1 MKFRFIRVFLGA
13 PGGLSEEQDAY
24 HEAVGACN
32 EEQGLAIQTLL
43 VPLTA
48 SRKTYPQGVIDENIR
63 ACTYF
68 LLAVDD
74 TLGIAGNT
82 FEHDWWLARQCC
94 ADSKLPMRAAVA
106 LFKKQFEGR
115 PPDPVV
121 ERFRASLQAD
131 TGARCL
137 DFRDV
142 ADFRAQ
148 VHGLLSGWLAAEA
161 PETARAAEG

>member
-1 MKFRFIRVFLGA
+1 MAF
-13 PGGLSEEQDAY
+13 

-32 EEQGLAIQTLL
+32 EEEGLAIQTLFL
-43 VPLTA
+43 PLMS

-63 ACTYF
+63 TCTYF

-94 ADSKLPMRAAVA
+94 ADSRSPMRAAVA

-121 ERFRASLQAD
+121 ERFRASLEAD
-131 TGARCL
+131 SGARCL

-142 ADFRAQ
+142 AEFREQ
-148 VHGLLSGWLAAEA
+148 VRALLDGWLAAEA
-161 PETARAAEG
+161 PEKAGAAEG

>member
-1 MKFRFIRVFLGA
+1 MRFIRVFLGA
-13 PGGLSEEQDAY
+13 PGGLSEEQAAF
-24 HEAVGACN
+24 HEAVGASN
-32 EEQGLAIQTLL
+32 EEEGLAIQTLFL
-43 VPLTA
+43 PLTA
-48 SRKTYPQGVIDENIR
+48 SRKTYPQGVIDENVR
-63 ACTYF
+63 SCTYF

-121 ERFRASLQAD
+121 EKFRAALEAD
-131 TGARCL
+131 AATQCF
-137 DFRDV
+137 DFGYT
-142 ADFRAQ
+142 AEFRAQ
-148 VHGLLSGWLAAEA
+148 VRELLARWLAAEA
-161 PETARAAEG
+161 PEKACAAED